1 METPVNN
8 LVKPTQCSIHADVE
22 TKALIVQQCVEGKV
36 SPQKLEQIY
45 HYSQKSVRGW
55 VKNKG
60 EKLPAKYNKKES
72 RNPDERLLVD
82 PISGIVHLV
91 PDERLLVDPKV

>member
-1 METPVNN
+1 MPIDNPVRR
-8 LVKPTQCSIHADVE
+8 TQCSSHADNE
-22 TKALIVQQCVEGKV
+22 TKNLIVQQCVEGKV

-55 VKNKG
+55 VKKKG

-72 RNPDERLLVD
+72 SNPNERLV
-82 PISGIVHLV
+82 
-91 PDERLLVDPKV
+91 VDPKV

>member
-8 LVKPTQCSIHADVE
+8 LVKPTQCSSHADVE

-91 PDERLLVDPKV
+91 PDEHLLVDPKV

>member
-1 METPVNN
+1 METPVNE
-8 LVKPTQCSIHADVE
+8 LVKPTQCSSHADVE

-45 HYSQKSVRGW
+45 HYSQKSIRGW

-72 RNPDERLLVD
+72 RNPDEQLLVD